1 MLRDGSGLTDDVIR
15 AREYRT
21 ITDARELASLGFT
34 LAQQITPGLWI
45 PGFAPDGSNGFG
57 SYCPDF
63 PRQRR
68 SSKGELRDGCIKY
81 ETPKGTGIRLDTSP
95 LCLPLMGD
103 PNVPLWITEGAK
115 KCDALTS
122 HGLCA
127 ISLNGV
133 YGFKG
138 KNQFGGIT
146 LLADFDH
153 IALKGRE
160 VRLVFD
166 SDVMVNPS
174 VSHALE
180 RLTEHVQ
187 RKGAHVSHVYLPGGK
202 DTKVGVDD
210 FLLAHTVEE
219 LEALVDAPR
228 PQIQP
233 AEPIVELLDER
244 PAEIRRPLTLIDG
257 HPYTAT
263 WLYVKTTTT
272 ESLDKS
278 GNIIKHNPPIETTG
292 QRMFIVRDDGVI
304 FGEGGTYPID
314 ELELN
319 VRLHE
324 IPPVDKLWSARGV
337 KAYRSGE
344 RPKPADVFNQVVDC
358 VDRFI
363 DFNKSLADQRT
374 MAEMVACYIL
384 ATWFLD
390 AFNVAGNIWPNG
402 EKGSG
407 KTQLLIT
414 VAKLAYL
421 GQVILASA
429 SFAALRDMANYG
441 AFLAFDD
448 AENLSDPK
456 KTDPDKRTLLLAGNR
471 RGNTVAI
478 KVQGPDKTWITE
490 YVDTYSPR
498 AFSAIRLP
506 DSTLASRTIIVPLIR
521 TPDRYRAN
529 ADPSDDELWPHD
541 QRKLIDDLW
550 ALSLANLSALPP
562 YEKLVNERAS
572 LTGRSLEPWRSLLAV
587 AMWLD
592 ENGVSGLWERMERL
606 SVSYQG
612 ERGDMESGDLTV
624 LVIRALCRLV
634 GCDLMD
640 VKDVSDI
647 KDVNGESGTW
657 KLRTSDITEKAK
669 LVAQDLEL
677 DIDQE
682 RITERRIGRVL
693 GGMRFQSARK
703 AGERRFRGW
712 IVTVEE
718 LRGWVCSQGLIVDVS
733 RNFTDSPVTNVHNV
747 HNVLNVHDSSTENGT
762 DSPDELEKYA
772 ATLDYYAGTDRESP
786 EERSDVRRVIGGV
799 PQWECPDSDQ
809 LERM

>member
-1 MLRDGSGLTDDVIR
+1 M
-15 AREYRT
+15 
-21 ITDARELASLGFT
+21 
-34 LAQQITPGLWI
+34 
-45 PGFAPDGSNGFG
+45 
-57 SYCPDF
+57 
-63 PRQRR
+63 
-68 SSKGELRDGCIKY
+68 
-81 ETPKGTGIRLDTSP
+81 
-95 LCLPLMGD
+95 
-103 PNVPLWITEGAK
+103 
-115 KCDALTS
+115 
-122 HGLCA
+122 
-127 ISLNGV
+127 
-133 YGFKG
+133 
-138 KNQFGGIT
+138 
-146 LLADFDH
+146 
-153 IALKGRE
+153 
-160 VRLVFD
+160 
-166 SDVMVNPS
+166 
-174 VSHALE
+174 
-180 RLTEHVQ
+180 
-187 RKGAHVSHVYLPGGK
+187 
-202 DTKVGVDD
+202 
-210 FLLAHTVEE
+210 
-219 LEALVDAPR
+219 LVD
-228 PQIQP
+228 
-233 AEPIVELLDER
+233 
-244 PAEIRRPLTLIDG
+244 G
-257 HPYTAT
+257 HAYAST

-278 GNIIKHNPPIETTG
+278 GNIIKHNPPIEATG
-292 QRMFIVRDDGVI
+292 QRMFVVRDDGVI

-319 VRLHE
+319 VRLQE

-337 KAYRSGE
+337 KAYRSDE
-344 RPKPADVFNQVVDC
+344 RPTPAEVFNQVVDC

-478 KVQGPDKTWITE
+478 KVQGLDKTWITE

-747 HNVLNVHDSSTENGT
+747 HDVLNVHDSSTENGT
-762 DSPDELEKYA
+762 DSPDELEERA
-772 ATLDYYAGTDRESP
+772 AILDYYAGTNRESS
-786 EERSDVRRVIGGV
+786 EDRSDVRRVVGGV
-799 PQWECPDSDQ
+799 PQWEYPDGDP